1 MTEPPPDTA
10 ALPKSFICLQVSDPE
25 ILGRRYYSPYT
36 DSISDST
43 VVLGLV
49 MYQLM
54 VKERQGNTYPI
65 KKTEITSAY
74 SPLYETRSPD
84 HLAAWEAGECSL

>member
-10 ALPKSFICLQVSDPE
+10 ALTKQFCLRVSDPE

-36 DSISDST
+36 DSVSDST

-49 MYQLM
+49 MYQLK
-54 VKERQGNTYPI
+54 VKERQGNTYTI

-74 SPLYETRSPD
+74 SPLYGTRSPD